1 MNTLE
6 TTLLIAEDDDA
17 HAVLIRSNLRRAGL
31 TNRTLRFRDGQEV
44 LEFLGDEG
52 LVPGSYLLLLDIRM
66 PRVDGV
72 EVLRTLKQSPVLRRI
87 PVVMVTTTDDPAEV
101 ERCHD
106 LGCSS
111 YITKPVEYDKFV
123 EAIRV
128 LGLFLMVVEMPRL
141 SGKDTCA

>member
-141 SGKDTCA
+141 SGKETCA